1 MNDIEDMLYIT
12 YDKAPN
18 KPISAIVVG
27 RRAKDT
33 YYILNTITGTEAS
46 TIYDILIGNLKLAP
60 EQKLCLILPERKS
73 EDEENI

>member
-18 KPISAIVVG
+18 KPISAIIVG
-27 RRAKDT
+27 RRVKDT

-46 TIYDILIGNLKLAP
+46 TIYDILIGNLKLAT
-60 EQKLCLILPERKS
+60 EQKIYLTIPERKNA
-73 EDEENI
+73 DEKNI